1 MDRWWN
7 VGLNIGR
14 AVAFKKWELI
24 KLSFG
29 YFGWQHANNV
39 RRTAMAYAEK
49 LEQRGRRR
57 RRFSAHWDIPDRD
70 ILYKPEVSVVRRLI
84 SRLFVSFSRQL
95 RHLWPKLTFQ
105 GRVHFI
111 DINFNVYERNS
122 NVWIYMDSAFN
133 ALSKV
138 FWVQFYKIIS
148 LIVINF
154 LKAREAAII

>member
-95 RHLWPKLTFQ
+95 RHLQTKLTARSR
-105 GRVHFI
+105 GGFI
-111 DINFNVYERNS
+111 WLTLTLMFMNEIQIFGYI
-122 NVWIYMDSAFN
+122 WI
-133 ALSKV
+133 ALLMLYQKS
-138 FWVQFYKIIS
+138 FGSSSI
-148 LIVINF
+148 
-154 LKAREAAII
+154 R

>member
-1 MDRWWN
+1 MDCSSSKF
-7 VGLNIGR
+7 R
-14 AVAFKKWELI
+14 AVAFKKKELI

-84 SRLFVSFSRQL
+84 SRLFVSLSRQL
-95 RHLWPKLTFQ
+95 RHLRGRELTDQ
-105 GRVHFI
+105 RRVHKI
-111 DINFNVYERNS
+111 DINFDVCERNW
-122 NVWIYMDSAFN
+122 NVWVPLDSALN

-138 FWVQFYKIIS
+138 FWV
-148 LIVINF
+148 
-154 LKAREAAII
+154 